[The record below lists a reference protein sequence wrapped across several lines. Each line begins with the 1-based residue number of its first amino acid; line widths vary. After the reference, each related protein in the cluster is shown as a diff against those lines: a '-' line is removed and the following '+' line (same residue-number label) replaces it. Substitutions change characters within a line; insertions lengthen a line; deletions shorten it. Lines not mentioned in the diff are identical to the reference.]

1 MSEDKVLKHLVEKL
15 DDKVAQIQEALG
27 SGSAKDYVEYR
38 AMVGEVKG
46 LLTARL
52 NILDLR
58 KNIEESDDEWHPTGD
73 QSRQPD
79 NYWLN

>member
-1 MSEDKVLKHLVEKL
+1 MSEDKVLKHLVEKQ
-15 DDKVAQIQEALG
+15 DDKVTQIQEALG

-58 KNIEESDDEWHPTGD
+58 KNIEESDDE
-73 QSRQPD
+73 
-79 NYWLN
+79 

>member
-58 KNIEESDDEWHPTGD
+58 KNIEESDDE
-73 QSRQPD
+73 
-79 NYWLN
+79 

>member
-38 AMVGEVKG
+38 TMVGEVKG

-58 KNIEESDDEWHPTGD
+58 KNIEESDDE
-73 QSRQPD
+73 
-79 NYWLN
+79 

>member
-1 MSEDKVLKHLVEKL
+1 MNEDKVLKHLVEKL
-15 DDKVAQIQEALG
+15 DDKVTQIQEALG

-58 KNIEESDDEWHPTGD
+58 KNIEESDDE
-73 QSRQPD
+73 
-79 NYWLN
+79 